1 MRDAFQL
8 FIHPLPFIRLS
19 QQLSIALS
27 NLEVNDPE
35 FLEFEE
41 PYESIFS
48 FILANNGFRSVEIQA
63 DLIMI
68 PLCEKLLKSYQKH
81 LKKNITFFDI
91 REIEYE
97 KEFA

>member
-1 MRDAFQL
+1 M
-8 FIHPLPFIRLS
+8 
-19 QQLSIALS
+19 ALS
-27 NLEVNDPE
+27 NLEVSDPE

-48 FILANNGFRSVEIQA
+48 FILANNNGFRSVEIQA
-63 DLIMI
+63 DLILI
-68 PLCEKLLKSYQKH
+68 PLCEQLLKSYQKH
-81 LKKNITFFDI
+81 LKKSITFFDI